1 MKNYIMKNYNRKLR
15 RVDGQT
21 TDANLMLGAVP
32 VATGLSD
39 QFTINVNNTNNAVKA
54 VALLVGHY
62 DTSKYITTV
71 EIEQGE
77 DPVATTVKTLC
88 APEALIAAGYP
99 VAACADDGTYD
110 GITFSGVDTAKTI
123 RSFRD
128 YMHLNPRPL
137 KGLQIV
143 APNAN
148 AFNTT
153 MKVTA
158 SSPFQRAAEKDINII
173 DFFSAYQYQDD
184 RVMIDFTA
192 NELEISDITM
202 LIVNIPAQTK
212 MSFILKF

>member
-1 MKNYIMKNYNRKLR
+1 MKNYIMRNYNRKLR
-15 RVDGQT
+15 RADGMT
-21 TDANLMLGAVP
+21 TDAKLMLGAVP

-39 QFTINVNNTNNAVKA
+39 QFTINVKNNNEAVKA

-62 DTSKYITTV
+62 DTSAYITTITTESGV
-71 EIEQGE
+71 ST
-77 DPVATTVKTLC
+77 ATTVKTLC
-88 APEALIAAGYP
+88 APDSLVAAGYP
-99 VAACADDGTYD
+99 VDACADDGTYD
-110 GITFSGVDTAKTI
+110 NIIFSGNDTSKTI

-143 APNAN
+143 GPNAA
-148 AFNTT
+148 AFNPT

-158 SSPFQRAAEKDINII
+158 SSPFQRAAEKDINLI

-184 RVMIDFTA
+184 RVMIDFSA

-202 LIVNIPAQTK
+202 LIVNIPANTQ

>member
-1 MKNYIMKNYNRKLR
+1 MKNYIMKNYNKKLR
-15 RVDGQT
+15 RADGMT

-39 QFTINVNNTNNAVKA
+39 QFTINVQNNNQSVKA

-77 DPVATTVKTLC
+77 DPVAQTVKTLC
-88 APEALIAAGYP
+88 APDALVAAGYP
-99 VAACADDGTYD
+99 VDACADDGTYNN
-110 GITFSGVDTAKTI
+110 IVFSGNDASKTI

-184 RVMIDFTA
+184 RVMIDFSA
-192 NELEISDITM
+192 NELEVSDITM

-212 MSFILKF
+212 MSFIMKF